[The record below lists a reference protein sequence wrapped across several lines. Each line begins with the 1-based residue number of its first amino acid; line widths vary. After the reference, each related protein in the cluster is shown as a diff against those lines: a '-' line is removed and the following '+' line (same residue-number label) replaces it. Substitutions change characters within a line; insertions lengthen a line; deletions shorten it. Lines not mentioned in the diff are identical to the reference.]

1 MRVRD
6 RAQGREAL
14 TEAVMIHCGSMA
26 GSDSFKCVVPSWA
39 EITGLT
45 SEVAAKI
52 EKSGFYPDAIVAVS
66 RGGLVPGRLVADF
79 LHVKNVLAIKA
90 DHWGITA
97 SKDGKASI
105 SYGINPALD
114 LSGQK
119 ILIVDD
125 VTDTGE
131 SLELCR
137 RHVLEKNPAD
147 VRTATV
153 YHLSHSK
160 YKPDYFGAER
170 EWAWIVFPWNRT
182 EDLVNIINKI
192 RQGKEMPAG
201 EIKAGLREFN
211 LDLSEKE
218 VLELLDHMRFLEGVA
233 RKAK

>member
-1 MRVRD
+1 
-6 RAQGREAL
+6 
-14 TEAVMIHCGSMA
+14 MA
-26 GSDSFKCVVPSWA
+26 GSDSFKCVVPSWE
-39 EITGLT
+39 EITKLT

-52 EKSGFYPDAIVAVS
+52 KKSGFYPDAIIAVS
-66 RGGLVPGRLVADF
+66 RGGLIPGRLVADF
-79 LHVKNVLAIKA
+79 LHVKYVLAIKA

-105 SYGINPALD
+105 SYDLNPDLD
-114 LSGQK
+114 LSGQNM
-119 ILIVDD
+119 LIVDD

-131 SLELCR
+131 SLELCKER
-137 RHVLEKNPAD
+137 VLGRHPAD

-182 EDLVNIINKI
+182 EDLVNIITKI
-192 RQGKEMPAG
+192 QQGKKMPAG
-201 EIKAGLREFN
+201 EIRVALREFN
-211 LDLSEKE
+211 LDLGENE
-218 VLELLDHMRFLEGVA
+218 ILELLDHMRYLEGVI